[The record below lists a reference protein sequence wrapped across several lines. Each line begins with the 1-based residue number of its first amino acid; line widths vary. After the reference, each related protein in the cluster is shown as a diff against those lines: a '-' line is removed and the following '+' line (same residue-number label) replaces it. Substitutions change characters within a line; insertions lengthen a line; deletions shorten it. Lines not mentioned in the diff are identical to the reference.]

1 MVSSFYI
8 YKHRTYSTH
17 DPKTNIYNNKITK
30 DKALKG
36 KESNKHAWFA
46 CQLCDKLSVCYFIF
60 DCLFACILLPMFGE
74 LKILIKTLNMKFV

>member
-36 KESNKHAWFA
+36 KESNKHA
-46 CQLCDKLSVCYFIF
+46 
-60 DCLFACILLPMFGE
+60 
-74 LKILIKTLNMKFV
+74 